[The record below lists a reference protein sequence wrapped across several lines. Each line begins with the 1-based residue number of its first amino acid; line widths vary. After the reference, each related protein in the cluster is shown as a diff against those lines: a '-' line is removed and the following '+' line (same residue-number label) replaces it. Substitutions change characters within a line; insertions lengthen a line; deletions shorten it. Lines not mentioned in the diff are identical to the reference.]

1 METEQIKEH
10 VMWAIDQQLGILRH
24 EFKTDFFQLKE
35 EFKVFMDL
43 FEIPGLI
50 GEKMPYANI

>member
-1 METEQIKEH
+1 
-10 VMWAIDQQLGILRH
+10 MWAIDQQLGILRH